1 MHHGTPPSAGWLR
14 AGTLVVAALAVLCSL
29 AAACRPQ
36 APAGSDA
43 SGAAGGA
50 TGPATSSRPSASA
63 PGNATNAPEGQ
74 GSASAAGQATSNAPA
89 TPTQPVK
96 LRVAYSEV
104 FPGATIPWTT
114 YEAGLFTKNGLD
126 AELTYIASANTV
138 PAVLAGEVDVAL
150 GGGYAVINSRLA
162 GSDLKMFLGVVNWYQ
177 YELMVNSEIQS
188 PADLKGKRLGV
199 SRFGSASDQATRVAL
214 QQFGLVPDQDVI
226 IIQTGSMQE
235 RVAAMQAGAVAGGVA
250 SPPDPLRLRRLG
262 FNSLMDMARSGLQDL
277 NTIAFAQGS
286 WLNAQEPTAQAF
298 TNAMIEGIH
307 FAKTNPEFTKQVL
320 RQYLKMDDQELLDV
334 SYDYYTGQNLARVP
348 DPGRDAIGRYLES
361 QAATDPR
368 AVGARVEDFVDLRF
382 INRVESSGLVQQLY
396 GSN

>member
-1 MHHGTPPSAGWLR
+1 MRHGTPRLQVTFRAISLWL
-14 AGTLVVAALAVLCSL
+14 AAYAVLL
-29 AAACRPQ
+29 AGSMACRPQ
-36 APAGSDA
+36 QPAPPTGSGAPSASSAPAANTSLADTPA
-43 SGAAGGA
+43 SAGQGAAAGGVQSSA
-50 TGPATSSRPSASA
+50 T
-63 PGNATNAPEGQ
+63 
-74 GSASAAGQATSNAPA
+74 APA
-89 TPTQPVK
+89 TPAQPVK
-96 LRVAYSEV
+96 LKIAYSEV

-114 YEAGLFTKNGLD
+114 YEAGLFTKHGLD

-177 YELMVNSEIQS
+177 YELMVSPDIQS
-188 PADLKGKRLGV
+188 PADLKGRRLGV

-226 IIQTGSMQE
+226 IVQTGSMQE

-307 FAKTNPEFTKQVL
+307 YAKSNPDFTKQVL
-320 RQYLKMDDQELLDV
+320 RQYLKMDDPELLDV

-348 DPGRDAIGRYLES
+348 DPGRDAISRYLES
-361 QAATDPR
+361 QATTDPR

-382 INRVESSGLVQQLY
+382 INRVESSGLVQRLY